1 VRFSGLA
8 PVSAIDRESELKTP
22 AFSRKI
28 LNNLLHLNQIKKMQ
42 SFSNKEGAVIIENL
56 ITVIQANKQYLSDI
70 DGLIGDGDHGINMNK
85 GFTMCR
91 EELEKNPGDLA
102 YSAKVLSKI
111 LMMKIGG
118 SMGPL
123 YGKMFRG
130 FATELEGEDEIGIE
144 DFGNALNG
152 MLTAIQSISP
162 AQPGDKTLIDTLHP
176 AVMAYKKA
184 ADEGKSFTEALDE
197 MRKAAIL
204 GRDST
209 KDMVAKLGRASR
221 LGERSRGV
229 LDAGATSCC
238 LILETMAGSIKELIK

>member
-1 VRFSGLA
+1 M
-8 PVSAIDRESELKTP
+8 KNT
-22 AFSRKI
+22 
-28 LNNLLHLNQIKKMQ
+28 
-42 SFSNKEGAVIIENL
+42 FSNIEGAVIIDIV
-56 ITVIQANKQYLSDI
+56 ITVIQENKQYLSDI

-85 GFTMCR
+85 GFTLCR

-123 YGKMFRG
+123 YGKMFKG
-130 FATELEGEDEIGIE
+130 FATELEGKIEIGPVE
-144 DFGNALNG
+144 FGNALNA
-152 MLTAIQSISP
+152 MLIAVQSISP
-162 AQPGDKTLIDTLHP
+162 AQPGDKTLVDTLHP
-176 AVMAYKKA
+176 AVMAFKKA
-184 ADEGKSFTEALDE
+184 VDDGKSFSEALAE
-197 MRKAAIL
+197 MKIAAIA

-209 KDMVAKLGRASR
+209 KNMIAKLGRASR

-238 LILETMAGSIKELIK
+238 LILEAMTDSINELIN